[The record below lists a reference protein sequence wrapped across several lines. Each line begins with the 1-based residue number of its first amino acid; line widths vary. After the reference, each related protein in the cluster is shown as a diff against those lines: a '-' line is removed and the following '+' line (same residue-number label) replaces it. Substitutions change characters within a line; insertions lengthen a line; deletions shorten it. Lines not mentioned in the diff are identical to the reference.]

1 MNSDGE
7 LVEYNKAKDPEMMKA
22 VQVIF
27 YNILLNA
34 HLIPASEDVHLK
46 RMVLMIFF

>member
-7 LVEYNKAKDPEMMKA
+7 LVEYNRDKDSEMMKA

-27 YNILLNA
+27 LTVEEIYF
-34 HLIPASEDVHLK
+34 
-46 RMVLMIFF
+46 M